1 MSQDAA
7 TITVFS
13 NVNNPFFRLNFP
25 PNYSYSHKYFLS
37 NYYNPNIIYIY
48 EYDNDLK
55 TCPCLDNKSI
65 LAPKS
70 KYPV

>member
-13 NVNNPFFRLNFP
+13 NVNNSLFGSNFP
-25 PNYSYSHKYFLS
+25 QKYSILINIFLS
-37 NYYNPNIIYIY
+37 NYYNPNIIHLY

-55 TCPCLDNKSI
+55 TCPCLIN
-65 LAPKS
+65 
-70 KYPV
+70 